1 MSTVGFGLK
10 FTGDSRDAKRALK
23 DVSGEIK
30 GVGRAAK
37 LMASPVAA
45 GAAAVAAAGVAAV
58 ALARGAVKVVTTLAE
73 WTAETA
79 KLNDETAKNARNLG
93 VTADTLQALS
103 FAAER
108 AGASSASVAKG
119 LKQLAVQAANAQRGS
134 VQQVETFKRLGVEFE
149 TAGGTMRSTEAIFRD
164 LADAI
169 QKQGS
174 SSRTTADLSILL
186 GRSGAEMGSLMLGGS
201 AGVDAMRARL
211 EELGALQSG
220 EALFAAE
227 QYQDAMLDMQ
237 TATRGARMEIANE
250 MIPAVTLFAEGVAE
264 NMPEIKGF
272 ALSLLDLAASSA
284 ASAVG
289 FSGLHVAARL
299 MVDDFNESAAAAI
312 EARRAVVDVDAVLG
326 KMAKEI
332 VEEQRQAAAAAA
344 ALNAKAIADAKRR
357 GEAEVRAREESMRAA
372 EAWLDTTARTADA
385 AAAVRTRVLRLVVDE
400 ETALANRTLDLIAEV
415 NEARADGHIT
425 EQQRIEV
432 TGRIK
437 RAQLDELERAH
448 HESEQRKEEASVRSA
463 ERAAA
468 SADLMA
474 RTSADAF
481 SAAAAGVGE
490 LASIA
495 AAGAAAQYGAQS
507 KEARKAAKIAFVAQ
521 QGASLAIATVQMFQ
535 AIAAA
540 NALGLPASIPAMIA
554 AGVIGGIQIAGIAA
568 TTIAGVA
575 DAGGTQET
583 LGQMRRAGVTQVFNL
598 SGKPEALITDPV
610 GTSLLTNDLAGTFRT
625 VRQDAARS
633 EARDRS
639 VRQLASAVGRGGG
652 SSGTIR
658 LDNRTTATVDGR
670 ILFETQQDRLVSAR
684 ERGMVA

>member
-23 DVSGEIK
+23 SVSSEIK
-30 GVGRAAK
+30 SVGRAAK

-58 ALARGAVKVVTTLAE
+58 ALARGAAKVVSTLAE

-93 VTADTLQALS
+93 VTAETLQALG

-108 AGASSASVAKG
+108 AGASSSSVAKG

-149 TAGGTMRSTEAIFRD
+149 TAGGAMRSTEAIFRD
-164 LADAI
+164 VADAI

-186 GRSGAEMGSLMLGGS
+186 GRAGAEMGNLMLGGS
-201 AGVDAMRARL
+201 AGVDAMGARL

-227 QYQDAMLDMQ
+227 QYQDAMLDVQ

-250 MIPAVTLFAEGVAE
+250 MIPAVTLLAETFADNV
-264 NMPEIKGF
+264 PEIRGF
-272 ALSLLDLAASSA
+272 AFGVLELGANAT
-284 ASAVG
+284 ASAL
-289 FSGLHVAARL
+289 GLGSYYRVLRDGSKIVA
-299 MVDDFNESAAAAI
+299 DNAAATI
-312 EARRAVVDVDAVLG
+312 EARRAVVDVDAVLT
-326 KMAKEI
+326 KLAQEI
-332 VEEQRQAAAAAA
+332 VEEQRQRAAAAA

-372 EAWLDTTARTADA
+372 EAWLETTARTAQQSA
-385 AAAVRTRVLRLVVDE
+385 GIRRGVLRLVVDE
-400 ETALANRTLDLIAEV
+400 ETALANRTLDLLEEV
-415 NEARADGHIT
+415 NNARAAGHIT
-425 EQQRIEV
+425 EQERVEV
-432 TGRIK
+432 SGRIK
-437 RAQLDELERAH
+437 RAQIDELERAH
-448 HESEQRKEEASVRSA
+448 HESEQRKEEASAHAA
-463 ERAAA
+463 ERASA

-495 AAGAAAQYGAQS
+495 AAGAKAQYGAQS

-652 SSGTIR
+652 NSGTIR

>member
-23 DVSGEIK
+23 SVSSEIK
-30 GVGRAAK
+30 SVGRAAK

-58 ALARGAVKVVTTLAE
+58 ALARGAAKVVSTLAE

-79 KLNDETAKNARNLG
+79 KLNDETAKSARNLG
-93 VTADTLQALS
+93 ISAETLQALD
-103 FAAER
+103 FAAAR
-108 AGASSASVAKG
+108 AGASTSDVRKS
-119 LKQLAVQAANAQRGS
+119 LKQLAVQMSNAQRGGAL
-134 VQQVETFKRLGVEFE
+134 QVETFKSLGVEFE
-149 TAGGTMRSTEAIFRD
+149 HLGSLRSTEAVFRD

-169 QKQGS
+169 QKQGES
-174 SSRTTADLSILL
+174 SKTTADLSTTL
-186 GRSGAEMGSLMLGGS
+186 GRSGVTMGNLMLGGS
-201 AGVDAMRARL
+201 EGFDVML
-211 EELGALQSG
+211 ERVRDLGALQSG

-227 QYQDAMLDMQ
+227 QYEDAMTDVR

-250 MIPAVTLFAEGVAE
+250 MIPAVTLLAETFADNV
-264 NMPEIKGF
+264 PEIRGF
-272 ALSLLDLAASSA
+272 AFGVLELGANAT
-284 ASAVG
+284 ASAL
-289 FSGLHVAARL
+289 GLGSYYRVLRDGTKIIA
-299 MVDDFNESAAAAI
+299 DNAAATI

-326 KMAKEI
+326 KLAKEI
-332 VEEQRQAAAAAA
+332 VEEQRQRAAAAA

-372 EAWLDTTARTADA
+372 EAWLETTARTAQQSA
-385 AAAVRTRVLRLVVDE
+385 AIRRGVLRLVVDE
-400 ETALANRTLDLIAEV
+400 ETALANRTLDLLEEV
-415 NEARADGHIT
+415 NNARAAGHIT
-425 EQQRIEV
+425 EQERIEV
-432 TGRIK
+432 IGRIK
-437 RAQLDELERAH
+437 RAQIEELARADAEAAGVKAESDEKLAADAMVAATNAAAVVVDRYAAAANGIATI
-448 HESEQRKEEASVRSA
+448 ASVA
-463 ERAAA
+463 
-468 SADLMA
+468 
-474 RTSADAF
+474 
-481 SAAAAGVGE
+481 SAAAAE
-490 LASIA
+490 
-495 AAGAAAQYGAQS
+495 QYGAQS
-507 KEARKAAKIAFVAQ
+507 RQAKTAAKVAFVAAQ
-521 QGASLAIATVQMFQ
+521 SAALAIATVQMFQ

-540 NALGLPASIPAMIA
+540 NTLLYPANIPAMIA

-670 ILFETQQDRLVSAR
+670 VLFETQQDRLVSAR